1 MSLQAAANRPK
12 VSRRILACSVLTW
25 SLHLTV
31 LTVFMAILYHM
42 YGREASGFP
51 PPIKIGGI
59 QPQPIVKLKTIRLDG
74 KITLLAPLSH
84 ISESL
89 GTDSFLST
97 DVIIGPDGQPVE
109 CFLYSGNS
117 YRGILRDMAAK
128 YLLDKLGGLAVPLE
142 TFHLLFSGGS
152 IGGAQSLDID
162 QARLYRKMLPA
173 FSIFGGGVG
182 NQIMEGKLKIGSM
195 YPLVKECQRVLPEK
209 YRDPNAPSWK
219 KWTYEKSYTRRDDS
233 KQENLRKYI
242 YEIQEA
248 DLQIRAPKSQA
259 QQLLLDDGRPIN
271 EKDPAIVRQ
280 EQQKKKEKDGPA
292 TQMRYTVELLAAG
305 AVMYQRVYLQDMSDL
320 ELGAFV
326 SALHEFQKAPII
338 GGKGGTGHGLCEI
351 EYEWSYPGD
360 KEPRGVFLRV
370 SENVLWLSRPAE
382 EAKQEYDDFLQRVY
396 NDYLTEKAPELKTLL
411 AGGK

>member
-1 MSLQAAANRPK
+1 
-12 VSRRILACSVLTW
+12 
-25 SLHLTV
+25 LTV

>member
-1 MSLQAAANRPK
+1 M
-12 VSRRILACSVLTW
+12 
-25 SLHLTV
+25 TV

>member
-1 MSLQAAANRPK
+1 MSK
-12 VSRRILACSVLTW
+12 ET
-25 SLHLTV
+25 
-31 LTVFMAILYHM
+31 
-42 YGREASGFP
+42 AS
-51 PPIKIGGI
+51 KINE
-59 QPQPIVKLKTIRLDG
+59 LRTIRLDG

-84 ISESL
+84 IGESL
-89 GTDSFLST
+89 GIDSYLST
-97 DVIIGPDGQPVE
+97 DTIIGPDGQPVE

-117 YRGILRDMAAK
+117 FRGILRDMAAK
-128 YLLDKLGGLAVPLE
+128 YLLDNLGGVAVPVE

-162 QARLYRKMLPA
+162 QARAYRKMLPA

-195 YPLVKECQRVLPEK
+195 YPLVRECQRVIPAK
-209 YRDPNAPSWK
+209 YRDEAAPSWK

-233 KQENLRKYI
+233 KQENMRKYI
-242 YEIQEA
+242 AEPDGLPA
-248 DLQIRAPKSQA
+248 GPK
-259 QQLLLDDGRPIN
+259 QQGLLLGDVTEPT
-271 EKDPAIVRQ
+271 EP
-280 EQQKKKEKDGPA
+280 KKKEKDGPA

-351 EYEWSYPGD
+351 EYDWSYPGD
-360 KEPRGVFLRV
+360 QEPRGVFLKV
-370 SENVLWLSRPAE
+370 SENMLWLSKPAE
-382 EAKQEYDDFLQRVY
+382 DAKQGYDDFLHQVY
-396 NDYLTEKAPELKTLL
+396 NDYLENNASELKELL
-411 AGGK
+411 AGEKK